1 MSLDAFVS
9 HSKPPPAPLATS
21 SEIHDRASVFQ
32 AYIYPCTSSS
42 QAEKLR
48 AYVGSVVHK
57 KNPASHEMCA
67 WRCMALKKGKSGLG
81 EGGDEDFEVNGGS
94 KNDGEDGGGK
104 RILETMKDEGVL
116 DAVVVVS
123 RW

>member
-1 MSLDAFVS
+1 
-9 HSKPPPAPLATS
+9 
-21 SEIHDRASVFQ
+21 
-32 AYIYPCTSSS
+32 
-42 QAEKLR
+42 
-48 AYVGSVVHK
+48 
-57 KNPASHEMCA
+57 
-67 WRCMALKKGKSGLG
+67 MALKKGRSGLG

-123 RW
+123 RWRVFFVSPPQSH